1 MSSEPRTGGSEDTRR
16 EHEQRA
22 LRGVRHLVDT
32 LDGME
37 QADRRKQKRLFAMI
51 VVGALIG
58 VAILAGAVIYLSNK
72 SSASGPAIV
81 VPAPARK

>member
-1 MSSEPRTGGSEDTRR
+1 MSGNPGANGSDDTQR
-16 EHEQRA
+16 EHEKRA

-37 QADRRKQKRLFAMI
+37 QVDRRKQRRLFGMI

-58 VAILAGAVIYLSNK
+58 VAMLAGAVIFISNK
-72 SSASGPAIV
+72 SSSNGPAIV
-81 VPAPARK
+81 IVPVKK

>member
-1 MSSEPRTGGSEDTRR
+1 MSSDPRASGPEDTQR

-37 QADRRKQKRLFAMI
+37 KVDQRKQKRLFAMI

-58 VAILAGAVIYLSNK
+58 VAILAGAVMFVSNK
-72 SSASGPAIV
+72 DSSSPTFV
-81 VPAPARK
+81 VPTPVKK